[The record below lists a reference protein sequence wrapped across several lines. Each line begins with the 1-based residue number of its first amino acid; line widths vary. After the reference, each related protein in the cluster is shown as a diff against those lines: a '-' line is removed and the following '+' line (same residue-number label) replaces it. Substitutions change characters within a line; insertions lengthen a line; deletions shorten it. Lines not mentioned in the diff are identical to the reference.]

1 MSQIIEVGYV
11 AKQFAHCSN
20 TMLLKNQLFFSKIH
34 KIMALFFISQIMMKC
49 VTTTSNS
56 GVSTQENN

>member
-34 KIMALFFISQIMMKC
+34 KIMTLFFISQNHDEMR
-49 VTTTSNS
+49 TTTSNS